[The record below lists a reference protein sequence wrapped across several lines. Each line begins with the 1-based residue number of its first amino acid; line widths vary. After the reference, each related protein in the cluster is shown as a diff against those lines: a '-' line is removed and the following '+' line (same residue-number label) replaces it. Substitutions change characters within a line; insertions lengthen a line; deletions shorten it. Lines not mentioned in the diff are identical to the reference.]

1 MATSP
6 VGSTAQTNTQSSG
19 SGKDAIDS
27 LDTSAFI
34 KMLVAELQNQDPMNP
49 MSNSEM
55 LQQVSQ
61 IRSIQSND
69 NLSTTLQSVLLG
81 QNLATAGYMMGPHG
95 QRPGGQRR
103 QGDRPGEQRFH
114 RGRRAETAHRRG
126 HDEPGATWRKS
137 CPYQSSTT
145 DTSGTDSGT

>member
-81 QNLATAGYMMGPHG
+81 QNLATAGYMMGLTVNG
-95 QRPGGQRR
+95 LADSGDKVTGLVNSVSIEGGV
-103 QGDRPGEQRFH
+103 PKLHIGEDTMSL
-114 RGRRAETAHRRG
+114 GNVAEIL
-126 HDEPGATWRKS
+126 
-137 CPYQSSTT
+137 PYQSSTT